1 MESCRHDRMPH
12 VRAAVCEALQ
22 TAKTLASGC
31 MIMDS
36 EDGDH
41 IGAGAKASELLKMT
55 PQRRTWSSNKYSPSS
70 QESYHMSFTPPNST
84 GDSDTSVH
92 DSSTLS
98 GMGSTARMKRSP
110 LFPSS
115 VAASEV
121 LSRHGS
127 LPHSCKYLL
136 LTWYTLLSSKWF
148 VVAPSVSLDSQNVTF
163 GFCSYFEGESIHPCT
178 RR

>member
-1 MESCRHDRMPH
+1 M
-12 VRAAVCEALQ
+12 RAAVCEALQ

-98 GMGSTARMKRSP
+98 GMGSTARMKRST

-136 LTWYTLLSSKWF
+136 PHVVHITVNKVVYGCSIGFIGFSECDIWVLQLL
-148 VVAPSVSLDSQNVTF
+148 
-163 GFCSYFEGESIHPCT
+163 
-178 RR
+178 